1 MILVLFQYC
10 FHVGHDYLVATGVFS
25 VMTAQA
31 QFRRLHGQLVG
42 IIRNMGIVAG
52 KTQFVG
58 FKSCVLYLNLANM
71 LLHVIM
77 TGEAKFPSAIS
88 RKVVLK
94 WTAMRVVT
102 LDASVLYR
110 WMHMFFFLKS
120 ILLVIMA
127 EEADII
133 ALGHKKLRE
142 IAFVG
147 AVADTAAT
155 IRHRS
160 MDIFF
165 PSQLTVM
172 TDKA

>member
-1 MILVLFQYC
+1 
-10 FHVGHDYLVATGVFS
+10 
-25 VMTAQA
+25 
-31 QFRRLHGQLVG
+31 
-42 IIRNMGIVAG
+42 MGIVAG
-52 KTQFVG
+52 KTHFFS
-58 FKSCVLYLNLANM
+58 FKSCVLYLNLVNI
-71 LLHVIM
+71 LLLVIM

-88 RKVVLK
+88 RKVVFK

-102 LDASVLYR
+102 LDASLLYR
-110 WMHMFFFLKS
+110 WMHMFFSLKS
-120 ILLVIMA
+120 NRLVFMA

-155 IRHRS
+155 LRYRS

>member
-1 MILVLFQYC
+1 
-10 FHVGHDYLVATGVFS
+10 
-25 VMTAQA
+25 
-31 QFRRLHGQLVG
+31 
-42 IIRNMGIVAG
+42 
-52 KTQFVG
+52 
-58 FKSCVLYLNLANM
+58 M

-88 RKVVLK
+88 RKVVFK

-110 WMHMFFFLKS
+110 IMHMFFFLKS
-120 ILLVIMA
+120 IHLVFMA
-127 EEADII
+127 VKADII

-155 IRHRS
+155 LRYRP
-160 MDIFF
+160 MDVFF
-165 PSQLTVM
+165 PSQPTVM